1 MRIGLPVGPSRSFR
15 TAPEAKHRRIL
26 PLAVPGRLAYHR
38 APMKTFAKTC
48 LLAAATLLFQSLPAH
63 ADLITA
69 VAVVVN
75 DSVVTLGEIQ
85 SLVSKAAQTM
95 APKYA
100 NDKPA
105 FEQEVMKLHDE
116 AIEGM
121 VEDKLVLHAFVSG
134 GYVTNVLEAFI
145 DDQIQETIRV
155 KYYGD
160 RARLIQSLHA
170 QGLTYEMFRRQQREQ
185 IIIDFM
191 NRQNSSNPRKIL
203 ISPLKIEQYY
213 LTHKDEFKMDD
224 QVKLRMI
231 VLSKSGESAPGTV
244 RKLGEEIL
252 GKIDS
257 GVPFAEMAAV
267 YSGGSQRADGG
278 DRGWVERNYFKQSLA
293 EIAFSLKPGQ
303 HSGVIEEPE
312 ACYLMM
318 VEDTRT
324 SHVKE
329 MKEVRDDIERTLR
342 NKENIRLRKLWIER
356 LKRKAYINYYNNY

>member
-1 MRIGLPVGPSRSFR
+1 V
-15 TAPEAKHRRIL
+15 
-26 PLAVPGRLAYHR
+26 
-38 APMKTFAKTC
+38 FAG
-48 LLAAATLLFQSLPAH
+48 ATLWLASLPAR

-75 DSVVTLGEIQ
+75 ESVITLGEIQ
-85 SLVSKAAQTM
+85 NLVGRAAPTV
-95 APKYA
+95 ATKYGEDRA
-100 NDKPA
+100 A
-105 FEQEVMKLHDE
+105 YTQEMTKLHDE
-116 AIEGM
+116 AIEGL
-121 VEDKLVLHAFVSG
+121 VEDKLVLHAFATS

-145 DDQIQETIRV
+145 DDDIQRIIKE

-185 IIIDFM
+185 III
-191 NRQNSSNPRKIL
+191 
-203 ISPLKIEQYY
+203 SPLKIEQYY
-213 LTHKDEFKMDD
+213 QTHKDEFKIQD

-231 VLSKSGESAPGTV
+231 VLPKSPDNDPASV

-267 YSGGSQRADGG
+267 NSSGSQRAEGG
-278 DRGWVERNYFKQSLA
+278 DRGWVDRTYLKPSLA
-293 EIAFSLKPGQ
+293 AIAFGLKPGQ

-312 ACYLMM
+312 ACYLLM
-318 VEDTRT
+318 VEEATP

-342 NKENIRLRKLWIER
+342 NKENIRLRQFWIDR
-356 LKRKAYINYYNNY
+356 LKRKSYINYY